1 MILTLRCKYLY
12 NKHITMA
19 TTMQTY
25 LKKALDSK
33 TRKGIRPTKYKIKA
47 RWDVLQEN
55 KPSIEQYVRITKF
68 ITDFYDGFD
77 EKQADAFMHDLHNIM
92 MTDPSVLMESYE
104 HYLKIFK
111 I

>member
-1 MILTLRCKYLY
+1 
-12 NKHITMA
+12 MA

-25 LKKALDSK
+25 MKKALDSS

-47 RWDVLQEN
+47 RWNVLQEN

-68 ITDFYDGFD
+68 ITGFYNGFD
-77 EKQADAFMHDLHNIM
+77 EKQADAFMYHLHNIM
-92 MTDPSVLMESYE
+92 MTDPNVLMRSYE
-104 HYLKIFK
+104 YYLKIFT

>member
-1 MILTLRCKYLY
+1 
-12 NKHITMA
+12 MA
-19 TTMQTY
+19 TTMEIY

-55 KPSIEQYVRITKF
+55 KPSIEQYVRITQF
-68 ITDFYDGFD
+68 ITNFYDGFNE
-77 EKQADAFMHDLHNIM
+77 EKADVFMYHLHNIM
-92 MTDPSVLMESYE
+92 MMEPHALMHSYE

>member
-1 MILTLRCKYLY
+1 MASTL
-12 NKHITMA
+12 
-19 TTMQTY
+19 QTY
-25 LKKALDSK
+25 MEKALDSK

-47 RWDVLQEN
+47 RWNVLQEN

-68 ITDFYDGFD
+68 ITNFYNGFD
-77 EKQADAFMHDLHNIM
+77 EKQADAFMYDLHEIM
-92 MTDPSVLMESYE
+92 LTEPNVLMHSYE